1 MGVQSKTW
9 WALRRGLT
17 LVACCLFPSHDL
29 AAGLA
34 RVGKRP
40 VVYSGALFLCTR
52 ALEQIRDD
60 VCYPNLDVTL
70 VGTGASGFL
79 GFTHNFEGEENYFD
93 LIKNLPNLLR
103 VEGVHRIK
111 DVLKRKEPV
120 FIKL

>member
-1 MGVQSKTW
+1 M
-9 WALRRGLT
+9 
-17 LVACCLFPSHDL
+17 
-29 AAGLA
+29 AGLA